1 MQAPSTAQTTTP
13 TSGTKSSCAWAQRAG
28 YAQGTLPRALP
39 GSATTIGCFSH
50 QRDALNCH
58 PQRGDPA
65 DLAAESVPKR
75 ATTCRWSAVVT
86 PRDAGLRADDAV
98 TSHRAADGAV
108 PSIEGARTYAHF
120 ISRGAMAGF
129 AAFLSAMTNS
139 FCPRALPALAEDLV
153 ASPTKRVRIL
163 IPRSLS

>member
-1 MQAPSTAQTTTP
+1 M
-13 TSGTKSSCAWAQRAG
+13 
-28 YAQGTLPRALP
+28 
-39 GSATTIGCFSH
+39 
-50 QRDALNCH
+50 
-58 PQRGDPA
+58 
-65 DLAAESVPKR
+65 
-75 ATTCRWSAVVT
+75 T

-139 FCPRALPALAEDLV
+139 PLFLYTESHTD
-153 ASPTKRVRIL
+153 STGGT
-163 IPRSLS
+163 